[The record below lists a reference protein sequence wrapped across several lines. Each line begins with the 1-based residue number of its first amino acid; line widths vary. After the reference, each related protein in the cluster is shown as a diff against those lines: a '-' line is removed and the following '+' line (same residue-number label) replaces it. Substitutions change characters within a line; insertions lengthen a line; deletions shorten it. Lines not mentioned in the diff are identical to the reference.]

1 MVEISNVNFQ
11 YENAE
16 QGALHDVSLQI
27 KPGECVLLCGES
39 GCGKTTIT
47 RLING
52 LIPHFYEGN
61 LSGEVKVAGLSVKEE
76 ELYTIAGKVGSVFQN
91 PRSQFFCL
99 DTTSELAFGC
109 ENMGLPVEEIE
120 KRMAGVTEALKLQ
133 KLLARNIFELSGGEK
148 QRIACASVSAMLPDV
163 FVLDEPTSNLDM
175 DAIEEL
181 KHTLQLWKAQGKT
194 IVIAEHRLYWLK
206 EVCDRV
212 ICLKEGR
219 IVFDIPMKE
228 FAAFSEEKMHEFGLR
243 GMTMQRLKLP
253 EKVGETPGSM
263 PSGQAEN
270 SDTERTSEA
279 EQFFGAERTFQTKKQ
294 GNDFLKLLNYRL
306 SFDKKEVLHMAD
318 EEIPTGSIIAVTGHN
333 GAGKSTFLR
342 CLCGLEKKFKG
353 RTLYRGKELDR
364 KKMLKEC
371 YMVMQDVNH
380 QLFCETVS
388 DEIRLGM
395 VEEREEDVQKVLEK
409 LDLSQVAERHP
420 MSLSGGQKQRV
431 AIASS
436 ILADKSILIFDEPTS
451 GLDYKHMEQ
460 TAALFRELRDENRTL
475 FIITHDPEL
484 IVRCCTHILHLEQ
497 GEVEELYSLD
507 KTHEQN
513 FLRQFSY

>member
-148 QRIACASVSAMLPDV
+148 QRIACASVSAMLPEV

-181 KHTLQLWKAQGKT
+181 KHTLQLWKVQGKT

-263 PSGQAEN
+263 PSGQAEME
-270 SDTERTSEA
+270 STAS
-279 EQFFGAERTFQTKKQ
+279 
-294 GNDFLKLLNYRL
+294 LKLLNYRL

-395 VEEREEDVQKVLEK
+395 VEEREADVQKVLEK

-460 TAALFRELRDENRTL
+460 TAALFRELKDENRTL

-497 GEVEELYSLD
+497 GSVEELYSLD
-507 KTHEQN
+507 RAHEQN